1 MANETVNKPAY
12 LVIDVDDG
20 HHVCYVDDVLDSAV
34 VHAEKGLHVYVPMGQ
49 HADDLAA
56 AKFFEAMKVKLGKA
70 RDKGYT
76 GWDNPELCTTEFLC
90 DQVIGHLGKG
100 NDGNFEDIANF
111 AMMLHQRGDQPY
123 KLAEAK
129 ERMWRMTVFL
139 PDGREIGAPYDETL
153 LGFSHEGTW
162 IINPF
167 VSDCSRFPVSP
178 TVYGFTVWDSGVGVV
193 GYRRDLPNDDYILLT
208 ADGRLPEKPEDADDA
223 ILTLYNS
230 DGVELAAICV
240 SDIPMGG

>member
-1 MANETVNKPAY
+1 MSAQQPHY
-12 LVIDVDDG
+12 LLVDVDDN
-20 HHVCYVDDVLDSAV
+20 HHTCYVTSDLAVAVVQASEGLHLYAPVGKHNDDVAV
-34 VHAEKGLHVYVPMGQ
+34 QRFSQAMKDKLAKSREKGRG
-49 HADDLAA
+49 
-56 AKFFEAMKVKLGKA
+56 
-70 RDKGYT
+70 
-76 GWDNPELCTTEFLC
+76 GWEDPEQCSTEFLC
-90 DQVIGHLGKG
+90 DMLIGHLGKG

-111 AMMLHQRGDQPY
+111 AMMLHQRGDSPI

-129 ERMWRMTVFL
+129 ERLWPMTVFL
-139 PDGREIGAPYDETL
+139 PDGREVGAPYDDTL

-193 GYRRDLPNDDYILLT
+193 GYRRDLPNNDYILLT
-208 ADGRLPEKPEDADDA
+208 VHSQLPDKPGDEDDA

-230 DGVELAAICV
+230 DGVELAAINVC
-240 SDIPMGG
+240 DIPMGG